1 VFEAALGSG
10 WSAVRGSRDAS
21 AARDVLLEIFDH
33 ALLEAVGFRT
43 PDGEFVVGRPTEVG
57 ECAYVLD
64 VFTPR
69 FFTDV
74 VCFGNL
80 GMGEAYMH
88 GDFEMAS
95 GRLEDFLTLLLRSR
109 LDEKIHRTSRLAMRA
124 LAIRLQNAL
133 RGRREAVQHH
143 YDVGPDLFEAFLDPT
158 MTYTCGYA
166 RSPDESLDALQLGK
180 LDRVCQKL
188 RLQQGERLLDLGCG
202 FGGLLMF
209 AAERY
214 GTSGVGV
221 TLSPAQHEWAN
232 AEIGRRGLRDQV
244 EVLLMDY
251 RDASGA
257 YDKVVSVGL
266 LEHLSPSEYG
276 RFFDKVAACLKPT
289 SLALVHAI
297 GTTRPGSRHDPFIQ
311 KYVFPNSHQVRLPAL
326 VSAMEKRGFAVLDV
340 ENLVRHY
347 AVTALRWLE
356 RFRANRHALG
366 ASRYDETFCRMW
378 EYWLAAGVAAA
389 RASDG
394 ALYQVLFHNDRT
406 APVPYVRV

>member
-1 VFEAALGSG
+1 M
-10 WSAVRGSRDAS
+10 AVLTPGIRYGTDS
-21 AARDVLLEIFDH
+21 AARDVLLD
-33 ALLEAVGFRT
+33 ALDQALVESVRFRT
-43 PDGEFVVGRPTEVG
+43 RDGEFVVGG
-57 ECAYVLD
+57 SSACAYAVD

-80 GMGEAYMH
+80 GLGEAYMR
-88 GDFEMAS
+88 GDFAMSEGS
-95 GRLEDFLTLLLRSR
+95 LEDFLTLLLRSR
-109 LDEKIHRTSRLAMRA
+109 LDEKIGRTSRLALRA

-133 RGRREAVQHH
+133 RGRHDAVQHH
-143 YDVGPDLFEAFLDPT
+143 YDIGTDLFETFLDPT

-166 RSPDESLDALQLGK
+166 RSPDDTVETLQRNK
-180 LDRVCQKL
+180 LERVCQKL
-188 RLQQGERLLDLGCG
+188 RLTHGERMLDLGCG

-214 GTSGVGV
+214 GTNGVGV
-221 TLSPAQHEWAN
+221 TLSRDQYEWAN
-232 AEIGRRGLRDQV
+232 LEIARRGLGDRV

-251 RDASGA
+251 REATGT

-276 RFFDKVAACLKPT
+276 EFFRKVAASLKPG
-289 SLALVHAI
+289 SLGLVHAI
-297 GTTRPGSRHDPFIQ
+297 GTSRPGRSRHDAFIQ
-311 KYVFPNSHQVRLPAL
+311 KYVFPSSHQIRLPAL
-326 VSAMEKRGFAVLDV
+326 ITAMEKSGFALLDV
-340 ENLVRHY
+340 ENMIRHY

-356 RFRANRHALG
+356 RFRAEGHSLDPA
-366 ASRYDETFCRMW
+366 RYDETFHRMW

-394 ALYQVLFHNDRT
+394 ALYQVLFHNDRA
-406 APVPYVRV
+406 APIPFVRV

>member
-1 VFEAALGSG
+1 MPG
-10 WSAVRGSRDAS
+10 VRYGTAS
-21 AARDVLLEIFDH
+21 AARDL
-33 ALLEAVGFRT
+33 LLEALDQALIAPVRFRT
-43 PDGEFVVGRPTEVG
+43 PDGEFVVGGRPASN
-57 ECAYVLD
+57 ECACVLD
-64 VFTPR
+64 VLSAD

-80 GMGEAYMH
+80 GLGEAYMR
-88 GDFEMAS
+88 GDFVMGAGS
-95 GRLEDFLTLLLRSR
+95 LEDFLTLLLRSR
-109 LDEKIHRTSRLAMRA
+109 LDEKIGRTPRLAVRA

-133 RGRREAVQHH
+133 RGRHDAVQHH
-143 YDVGPDLFEAFLDPT
+143 YDIGTDLFESFLDPT

-166 RSPDESLDALQLGK
+166 RSTDESVDTLQLNK

-188 RLQQGERLLDLGCG
+188 RLQPGERVLDLGCG

-221 TLSPAQHEWAN
+221 TLSRDQYQWAN
-232 AEIGRRGLRDQV
+232 AEIGRRGLGDRV
-244 EVLLMDY
+244 EVRLMDY
-251 RDASGA
+251 RAATGS

-276 RFFDKVAACLKPT
+276 EFFRKIAASLKPS
-289 SLALVHAI
+289 SLGLVHAI
-297 GTTRPGSRHDPFIQ
+297 GTSHPGRSRHDAFIQ
-311 KYVFPNSHQVRLPAL
+311 KYVFPSSHQIRLPAL
-326 VSAMEKRGFAVLDV
+326 ITAMERSGFALLDV
-340 ENLVRHY
+340 ENMIRHY

-356 RFRANRHALG
+356 RFRAQGHSLDP
-366 ASRYDETFCRMW
+366 SRYDETFHRMW

-394 ALYQVLFHNDRT
+394 ALYQVLFHNDRA
-406 APVPYVRV
+406 APIPFVRV